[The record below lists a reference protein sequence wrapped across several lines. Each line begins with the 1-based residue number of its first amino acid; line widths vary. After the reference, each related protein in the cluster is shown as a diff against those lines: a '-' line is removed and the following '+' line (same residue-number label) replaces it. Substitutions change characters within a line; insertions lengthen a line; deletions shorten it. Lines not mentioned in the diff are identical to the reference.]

1 MEGGGSRE
9 GGGRVWRAT
18 ENYGLE
24 RTEDQNLQGELQM
37 LLVRESTLYRRS
49 LNENWTQKYE
59 SK

>member
-1 MEGGGSRE
+1 MEGGGCGE

-37 LLVRESTLYRRS
+37 LLVRQSTLYRRS
-49 LNENWTQKYE
+49 LNEN
-59 SK
+59 